1 MSVVSCYDRCF
12 IKQALQNLWLAGLL
26 FVSISVA
33 ALSESALTLRQHI
46 EANLGDY
53 PLSAFGIPLKN
64 HSTLQDFYLNR
75 NFSLAWYNQ
84 QGKLTPQAL
93 AVIQEISEITKDGLL
108 PFDYYYEKLQSINH
122 LENNELTVGSRIQYD
137 LLLSDAVASLS
148 QHLIAGKVDPKTL
161 SADWSAQRRHKD
173 LVNILQEISLTEDVA
188 AQFNKLRPN
197 QIRYFRLQKLLAQ
210 LSQRIAPAWQ
220 PFATTPLIKPQA
232 SDKRIEAIRERL
244 IYWGDLTVTAYDNAI
259 THSQPQFYDEQL
271 LPAVKNFQRRH
282 GLDEDGIIGK
292 QTLEALN
299 ISPAM
304 RKQQVVNNLERWRWL
319 AEDLGEKHVLVN
331 IASFELRV
339 IANNE
344 TVMRKPVIVG
354 RDYRRTPVFSD
365 KIRYLVFNP
374 TWTVPYS
381 IASKDILPNIQK
393 DPEYLNQLNF
403 KVYDRNQTLIDP
415 ATINWKAITKNNFPY
430 RLVQM
435 PGPKNALGQVKF
447 MFPNEHDVYLHD
459 TAARDLFSKKDR
471 AFSSGCVRVSDPL
484 ELAAWLQKDN
494 GISRADI
501 DAILSSGEPKTMFL
515 KKPIPVHIEYWTGWV
530 DSKGETHFRA
540 DIYQRDPPLTAA
552 LEKSLHAD

>member
-1 MSVVSCYDRCF
+1 MNSVGRHFNSLFKRFFQSLSLC
-12 IKQALQNLWLAGLL
+12 GLL
-26 FVSISVA
+26 LTPLSVT

-64 HSTLQDFYLNR
+64 DTTLQDFYLNR

-84 QGKLTPQAL
+84 QGKLTAQAR
-93 AVIQEISEITKDGLL
+93 AVIQEIGDITKDGLL
-108 PFDYYYEKLQSINH
+108 PADYYYEKFQATKL
-122 LENNELTVGSRIQYD
+122 LENNELTTNSRIQYD
-137 LLLSDAVASLS
+137 LLLSDAVATLS

-161 SADWSAQRRHKD
+161 AIDWSAQRRHRD
-173 LVNILQEISLTEDVA
+173 LVKILQDIAQGEDVA
-188 AQFNKLRPN
+188 ARINALRPN
-197 QIRYFRLQKLLAQ
+197 QVRYFRLQKLLTQ
-210 LSQRIAPAWQ
+210 LEQRAAPEWH
-220 PFATTPLIKPQA
+220 PLATAPLIKPLTG
-232 SDKRIEAIRERL
+232 DKRVEPIRERL
-244 IYWGDLTVTAYDNAI
+244 IYWGDLTTIADENITAS
-259 THSQPQFYDEQL
+259 SQPQWYDEL
-271 LPAVKNFQRRH
+271 LVSAVKNFQRRH

-292 QTLEALN
+292 HTLEALN

-319 AEDLGEKHVLVN
+319 AEDLGDKHVLVN

-365 KIRYLVFNP
+365 KIRYLVYNP

-403 KVYDRNQTLIDP
+403 KVYDRNQSLVDP
-415 ATINWKAITKNNFPY
+415 ATVNWKAITKNNFPY

-435 PGPKNALGQVKF
+435 PGPKNALGQIKF

-501 DAILSSGEPKTMFL
+501 DAILASGEPKTMFL

-530 DSKGETHFRA
+530 DSKGVTHFRA

-552 LEKSLHAD
+552 LERSLHAE